1 MSEISL
7 QELVWKA
14 KLWKR
19 FSMGKHWE
27 FEVRTMTMIE
37 NKRFIKSA
45 VFSNW
50 PMALS
55 LTMYKAL
62 PRALLFLVFY
72 FTILYWFCHT
82 STWIRH
88 GCTRV
93 PNPEPPLPPSSPYH
107 LSASLKILFQVC
119 KMILRYYTDTFT
131 CRWFGVTT
139 SWSPFKSIHQIF
151 S

>member
-27 FEVRTMTMIE
+27 FDKDVTMIE
-37 NKRFIKSA
+37 NKRLIKSA

-55 LTMYKAL
+55 LTTYKAL

-72 FTILYWFCHT
+72 FTMLYW
-82 STWIRH
+82 
-88 GCTRV
+88 
-93 PNPEPPLPPSSPYH
+93 LPY
-107 LSASLKILFQVC
+107 I
-119 KMILRYYTDTFT
+119 
-131 CRWFGVTT
+131 
-139 SWSPFKSIHQIF
+139 SI
-151 S
+151 